1 MIAYAIT
8 DPSTLHFSSLEH
20 DLERFAKHANMIVYR
35 DKKTV
40 TYARDAKAF
49 MAEIPRN
56 SFDKVLL
63 HRDVAL
69 ADHLQAD
76 GVHLTSNQFDR
87 VIDAK
92 QLGLYVVISTHNEE
106 EIALAQS
113 LGANAVT
120 FSPIF
125 ATPNKGEPKGLELLK
140 AMTKK
145 FTVPIIA
152 LGGVMSEEQIMQ
164 CEACGARGFA
174 SIRYFAQERG

>member
-8 DPSTLHFSSLEH
+8 DPSTLHFTSLEH
-20 DLERFAKHANMIVYR
+20 DLERFAKRANMIVYR
-35 DKKTV
+35 DKETM
-40 TYARDAKAF
+40 TYAKDAIAF
-49 MAEIPRN
+49 MVEAKRH
-56 SFDKVLL
+56 SFDKILL

-69 ADHLQAD
+69 ADHVQAD

-87 VIDAK
+87 VIYAK
-92 QLGLYVVISTHNEE
+92 QLGLYVVLSTHNEE

-140 AMTKK
+140 AMTTK

-152 LGGVMSEEQIMQ
+152 LGGVVTEEQVTQ
-164 CEACGARGFA
+164 CQACGARGFA
-174 SIRYFAQERG
+174 SIRYFAQEHG